1 MEIRINVINEMKK
14 LRSNVYA
21 DKYTWIDEL
30 IQNTQRS
37 DATTV
42 NVTVTDNKV
51 IVEDDGVGCTDPE
64 MLFIKNT
71 SGWNETVTANE
82 NPFGEGFF
90 STIVAF
96 NRIEVESV
104 GFNAVFDVNKMFAEN
119 NVDVVDITPN
129 RRKKGFKVI
138 LTDWLEGVRDY
149 RIEYQ
154 FREVAKYIKNPKIY
168 VNGNRVKYEGINPA
182 NIDKPFVCKVDNEYF
197 RGWIRPHS
205 WRCDWDNAEIKCFAF
220 DRVVKDSNKFSGV
233 AGVLNFKPN
242 KIDLRSPDRKEFI
255 FNEKYEDACNAL
267 LKEIRKMY
275 IKVVKNGSDEQIKN
289 YETSIDKYTSLND
302 YKKLIRFKFVT
313 NKTAKAVVTD
323 NGTTDTNNNTANTNN
338 VYATKKIT
346 GINDTTYNSGS
357 SDFESTTSVAA
368 KIAVTASAPIVE
380 DTVNQTGDRIDGRS
394 DFGFYVK
401 SDEVSNYTDTIAI
414 AEYYNIPII
423 EIRNCLEDNV
433 IRTVKRFKHISE
445 LSDSIQLNCKYHNT
459 TPANANEIRILKLL
473 NKITEE
479 VCGKTNLFVIG
490 DTTTR
495 KILDING
502 VAHTIEEIDA
512 VAIAYKGKIYLNR
525 KHLVAKDNLN
535 NTNDINS
542 EDIKFVMLNL
552 ETICHEMSHALY
564 DNEDNTKSH
573 FTTIIYL
580 MQKITNF
587 VFEYG
592 NKPIYI

>member
-37 DATTV
+37 GAATV

-64 MLFIKNT
+64 KLFIKNI
-71 SGWNETVTANE
+71 SGWNETVTSNE

-96 NRIEVESV
+96 NHIEVESV
-104 GFNAVFDVNKMFAEN
+104 GFNAIFDVNKMFAEN
-119 NVDVVDITPN
+119 NVDVVDIIPN

-138 LTDWLEGVRDY
+138 LTDWIEGVRDY

-182 NIDKPFVCKVDNEYF
+182 NIDKPFVYKVDNEYF

-220 DRVVKDSNKFSGV
+220 DRVVKDSSKFSGI

-323 NGTTDTNNNTANTNN
+323 NDTNNTDNNTTNINN
-338 VYATKKIT
+338 VYTTKKIT
-346 GINDTTYNSGS
+346 GINDTTSLTCGISGS
-357 SDFESTTSVAA
+357 TESSVLSCNTNNEPLEANLHGKSGLVTIDDKNYKVVLTMKSDSATVTEGEVTSTSSPTYRKSSSGLSGGAIAGIVIACVVVLIAAAVAA
-368 KIAVTASAPIVE
+368 IMLRKPTPPPVDNT
-380 DTVNQTGDRIDGRS
+380 TVSG
-394 DFGFYVK
+394 
-401 SDEVSNYTDTIAI
+401 
-414 AEYYNIPII
+414 
-423 EIRNCLEDNV
+423 L
-433 IRTVKRFKHISE
+433 RTVENI
-445 LSDSIQLNCKYHNT
+445 
-459 TPANANEIRILKLL
+459 
-473 NKITEE
+473 
-479 VCGKTNLFVIG
+479 
-490 DTTTR
+490 
-495 KILDING
+495 
-502 VAHTIEEIDA
+502 
-512 VAIAYKGKIYLNR
+512 
-525 KHLVAKDNLN
+525 
-535 NTNDINS
+535 
-542 EDIKFVMLNL
+542 
-552 ETICHEMSHALY
+552 
-564 DNEDNTKSH
+564 
-573 FTTIIYL
+573 
-580 MQKITNF
+580 
-587 VFEYG
+587 
-592 NKPIYI
+592 